1 MEEPKEQPDKMGSAK
16 PTSLDHNTTQQ
27 PRSTDDIG
35 AKVPDGK
42 TGQPSKHNQQK
53 QDGGTYSYRDL
64 GSEPLEDYALPSNP
78 RSWEAQRFPVK
89 LAAMLTDPQLF
100 KCVAWMPHGRSW
112 MVLDRELFVDR
123 ALPKYFNHKNFT
135 SFVRIVNAW
144 GFRRILRGT
153 DRDSYYH
160 ERFLRGRPDLRPK
173 MKRLNAT
180 QCKAPAS
187 GNAEDRHPDFNAP
200 GRYVLLPDEPGNKRS
215 AAMRAAGLVP
225 GTEAVASSG
234 SWNMH
239 DEGNASQIQQ
249 PMGRSHTV
257 SVSPGMNMPAQSNAD
272 YNYMSNFMVSSS
284 NREFN
289 YGRQMDN
296 MTSASVGISDR
307 EANYHEMERFYSR
320 SNCSQSQ
327 FTTGYNRHQ
336 SMPANLPPH
345 SDHSQF
351 NMARMPAST
360 NTMPQYNRSSSNPV
374 PRQMPVRHD
383 PDSSSTDVDEQLG
396 NIQRI
401 MMDNEALA
409 ARIKELEGRIGPGCV
424 REPSHGGM
432 AARRQ
437 CSQEMTPQTR
447 QVPDPP
453 GDFSTGRVF
462 EETARGLDPV
472 SYRQPLNDNNVRV
485 DCKQQKRTPTKS
497 SDDDCLGDFEYS
509 FSSLG
514 ISDDNLNSFMSL
526 ALSDPSLVPLPEM
539 DAAVMRDN
547 EALAARIEELEGL
560 IGSGQV
566 HEPSHSG
573 MAAQHQISQEMT
585 HQARQV
591 PDPHGDFS
599 TGRAFGETARGQDP
613 VSYRHHLNDSNVHVD
628 CKQQKRM
635 PTPTKSSDDDCS
647 GDFEHSFNSNLNSF
661 MSLGLSD
668 SNLVPL
674 PEMDAAEEA
683 ELGLGDVAEEAEL
696 KTRSSP
702 TSSRD
707 SPQADDN
714 MESSVSLG
722 MVDAM
727 EGGGDS
733 LTDVQWFQLQGT

>member
-1 MEEPKEQPDKMGSAK
+1 MEEPKEQPDKIGERQTHLSGSQHDTAAALDGRHRREGPGRQDWSAVEAQSAEAGRRDIQLPRPRLRTARGLRASVQSEELGGAALPRQARCDADRS
-16 PTSLDHNTTQQ
+16 PTVQMCGMDAPRQKLDG
-27 PRSTDDIG
+27 PRSRAFRRPG
-35 AKVPDGK
+35 ATKVL
-42 TGQPSKHNQQK
+42 QPQEFHELRK
-53 QDGGTYSYRDL
+53 
-64 GSEPLEDYALPSNP
+64 
-78 RSWEAQRFPVK
+78 
-89 LAAMLTDPQLF
+89 
-100 KCVAWMPHGRSW
+100 
-112 MVLDRELFVDR
+112 DR
-123 ALPKYFNHKNFT
+123 
-135 SFVRIVNAW
+135 

-320 SNCSQSQ
+320 SNCPQSQ

-432 AARRQ
+432 AARLQ

-453 GDFSTGRVF
+453 GDFSTGRAF
-462 EETARGLDPV
+462 E
-472 SYRQPLNDNNVRV
+472 
-485 DCKQQKRTPTKS
+485 
-497 SDDDCLGDFEYS
+497 
-509 FSSLG
+509 
-514 ISDDNLNSFMSL
+514 
-526 ALSDPSLVPLPEM
+526 
-539 DAAVMRDN
+539 
-547 EALAARIEELEGL
+547 
-560 IGSGQV
+560 
-566 HEPSHSG
+566 
-573 MAAQHQISQEMT
+573 
-585 HQARQV
+585 
-591 PDPHGDFS
+591 
-599 TGRAFGETARGQDP
+599 ETARGQDP
-613 VSYRHHLNDSNVHVD
+613 VSYRHPLNDSNVQVD

-733 LTDVQWFQLQGT
+733 MTDVQWFQLQGT